1 MTNIQIVKTRWTMNE
16 IVEWAFAKALQERD
30 DYSAMMSDHIAASKA
45 ENGAQPVGKSEPT
58 VTLSVAA
65 HDKLVSQI
73 KNQQDTIREQDDLYA
88 SSIDAIEKL
97 YRSNSGL
104 ADNLK
109 LAQST
114 VREKEKLV
122 SEVRAK
128 NIELERAN
136 RKLRAQVDYIT
147 SMGYRLPEVL
157 GE

>member
-1 MTNIQIVKTRWTMNE
+1 MTDIQIVKTRWTINE

-30 DYSAMMSDHIAASKA
+30 NYRAMTSDHIAASKA

-73 KNQQDTIREQDDLYA
+73 KNQQDTIREQENLY
-88 SSIDAIEKL
+88 
-97 YRSNSGL
+97 L
-104 ADNLK
+104 ALMCIKDNLK

-122 SEVRAK
+122 SAVRAK

>member
-1 MTNIQIVKTRWTMNE
+1 MTDIQIVKTRWTINE

-30 DYSAMMSDHIAASKA
+30 NYRAMTSDHIAASKA

-73 KNQQDTIREQDDLYA
+73 GNQQDTIRE
-88 SSIDAIEKL
+88 
-97 YRSNSGL
+97 
-104 ADNLK
+104 
-109 LAQST
+109 
-114 VREKEKLV
+114 KEKLL

>member
-1 MTNIQIVKTRWTMNE
+1 M
-16 IVEWAFAKALQERD
+16 
-30 DYSAMMSDHIAASKA
+30 
-45 ENGAQPVGKSEPT
+45 
-58 VTLSVAA
+58 TLSVAA

-73 KNQQDTIREQDDLYA
+73 GNQQDTIRE
-88 SSIDAIEKL
+88 
-97 YRSNSGL
+97 
-104 ADNLK
+104 
-109 LAQST
+109 
-114 VREKEKLV
+114 KEKLL